1 MPVFPK
7 PKFVFDYDVDQEI
20 SRLRQHKQVRKIPK
34 REKDKLL
41 IATWNLANLG
51 AQQRRNP
58 DRTLIAEILS
68 WFDIIAIQECREN
81 FADLFAIQNEL
92 GKSHRVVMSDAS
104 GNDERMA
111 FLYDAKKATLLE
123 EVGEIAFP
131 PSQYKTIKLPGI
143 DRPFEGFDRT
153 PFLAAF
159 SLNGTS
165 LMLVN
170 VHLYF
175 GDDSPESMA
184 RRSLE
189 TFAVAKWADLRQK
202 SLFSF
207 TRELVVLGD
216 FNMPKSDHDDP
227 IFKALTNL
235 GLDVPEH
242 STQIASNIAND
253 ANYDQI
259 AFLPETTRNCF
270 TGQKGVFDFD
280 GVVFPDLWQ
289 DGKNAKNF
297 RAYLRYYISDHR
309 PMWVQLSAKPCIS

>member
-7 PKFVFDYDVDQEI
+7 PKFPFDYVVDDEI
-20 SRLRQHKQVRKIPK
+20 ARLRKHKRVRLIPK
-34 REKDKLL
+34 REKGKLL

-58 DRTLIAEILS
+58 DRSIIAEILS
-68 WFDIIAIQECREN
+68 WFDVIAIQECREN

-92 GKSHRVVMSDAS
+92 SKSYRVVMSDAS

-111 FLYDAKKATLLE
+111 FLYDTKKLTLLE
-123 EVGEIAFP
+123 EIGEIAFP
-131 PSQYKTIKLPGI
+131 PSQYKTVKLPGI
-143 DRPFEGFDRT
+143 DQQFNGFDRT
-153 PFLAAF
+153 PYLAAF
-159 SLNGTS
+159 SLGASS

-170 VHLYF
+170 VHLFF

-189 TFAVAKWADLRQK
+189 TFAVAKWADLRRK

-207 TRELVVLGD
+207 TRELMVLGD
-216 FNMPKSDHDDP
+216 FNMPKSEHEDP
-227 IFKALTNL
+227 IFKALTKL
-235 GLDVPEH
+235 GLELPDH
-242 STQIASNIAND
+242 STQIASAIASD

-270 TGQKGVFDFD
+270 TGLKGVFDYD
-280 GVVFPDLWQ
+280 AVIFPKLWD
-289 DGKNAKNF
+289 DGKNEKNF

-309 PMWVQLSAKPCIS
+309 PMWVQLSIPQP